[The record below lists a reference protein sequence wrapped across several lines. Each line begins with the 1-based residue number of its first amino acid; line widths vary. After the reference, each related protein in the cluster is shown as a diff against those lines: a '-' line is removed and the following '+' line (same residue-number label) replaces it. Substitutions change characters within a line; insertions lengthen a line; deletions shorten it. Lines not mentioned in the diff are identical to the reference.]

1 MIFTSPHIE
10 NFEGHGF
17 HEIVIAKICTS
28 FGASPVAQS
37 KETVCNAGD
46 TGDMGSVPGSEKS
59 PAGGNGNLLQYSC
72 LKNPMDKCAWRVTA
86 HGVAELGTIE
96 HACIQLLGCS
106 KLLYLL
112 MVLHNHR
119 SNANIVII
127 FRLKIHFN

>member
-10 NFEGHGF
+10 NFEGHSF
-17 HEIVIAKICTS
+17 HEIVITKICTS
-28 FGASPVAQS
+28 LGASPVAQS

-46 TGDMGSVPGSEKS
+46 TGDMGSVPGSERS
-59 PAGGNGNLLQYSC
+59 PAGGNGNPLQYSC

-86 HGVAELGTIE
+86 HGVAKLDMTE

-112 MVLHNHR
+112 MVWYNHR
-119 SNANIVII
+119 SNANIVIT